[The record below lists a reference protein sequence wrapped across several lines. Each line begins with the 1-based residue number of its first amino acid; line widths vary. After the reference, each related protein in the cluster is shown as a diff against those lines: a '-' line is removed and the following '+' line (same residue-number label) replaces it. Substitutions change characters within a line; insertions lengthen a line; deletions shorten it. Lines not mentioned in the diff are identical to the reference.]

1 MSAIHGVRAT
11 AVWAAAG
18 SVAQV
23 GCQVIAL
30 VVLARLLT
38 PYEFGVVSAAALV
51 TQLAM
56 IFSEFGVGPYLV
68 QRPQLA
74 TATVGTCYLASCAFG
89 ALIAALL
96 WLGAPLLAMALHVAE
111 LRLVL
116 RAYAV
121 VFIIMGAAAV
131 HDALL
136 QRELN
141 FRYLAHAD
149 AVSFAVGYAG
159 VSIVCAIAGLSYW
172 SIVIGHLS
180 QSIIRAVMVIARHPH
195 VARSVMS
202 FDELPPLLRF
212 GGGQTLSRLAAF
224 IASQADG
231 FVVTARLGV
240 AAIGYYGR
248 ANQLV
253 TMPTAQLGQL
263 FDKVIFPTVARIQ
276 HDRSRSAAAYCTAVT
291 IICLLSLPLCV
302 LIWMLAPQIVHVA
315 LGPQWDAV
323 VDPVR
328 VLALAIPLRLLHK
341 VSDPTARALGATY
354 SRAWRQGLF
363 AVAVIALSFL
373 LYRYGLT
380 AVAWGLVAAAALDAS
395 LMVWLCAS
403 LTGLAAPRLIR
414 ATFPGA
420 AAAALTALLA
430 GVAVLAVQPWHG
442 NDVLVLGA
450 AGLASLGTLAL
461 IVHRYREYVR

>member
-1 MSAIHGVRAT
+1 MSVIHGVRAT

-18 SVAQV
+18 SAAQV

-30 VVLARLLT
+30 VVLARLLS

-74 TATVGTCYLASCAFG
+74 TATVGTCYLTSCAFG
-89 ALIAALL
+89 ALMTVLL
-96 WLGAPLLAMALHVAE
+96 WVGAPLLALVLHVDE

-121 VFIIMGAAAV
+121 VFIMMGAAAV

-149 AVSFAVGYAG
+149 GVSFALGYAG
-159 VSIVCAIAGLSYW
+159 VSVVCALAGLSYW

-180 QSIIRAVMVIARHPH
+180 QAAIRATMVIARHPH
-195 VARSVMS
+195 VARSAVS
-202 FDELPPLLRF
+202 AAELRPLLRF

-224 IASQADG
+224 VAAQADG

-276 HDRSRSAAAYCTAVT
+276 HDRSRSAAAYCTAIT

-354 SRAWRQGLF
+354 TRAWRQGLF
-363 AVAVIALSFL
+363 ALSVIALSL
-373 LYRYGLT
+373 VLYRYGLT
-380 AVAWGLVAAAALDAS
+380 AVAWGVVAAAVFDAA

-403 LTGLAAPRLIR
+403 LTGLSARRVLRAAL
-414 ATFPGA
+414 PGA
-420 AAAALTALLA
+420 GAAALTALLGGLA
-430 GVAVLAVQPWHG
+430 IRAVQPWRG

-450 AGLASLGTLAL
+450 TGLASL
-461 IVHRYREYVR
+461 